1 MLKVRDVMTRDVVT
15 LSPAATL
22 REAAETL
29 SAHHVSGAPVVDGG
43 KPVGVLSLKDIL
55 DMLASTPPVPA
66 ERSDALDWKAM
77 VEDPPGWQGEAEP
90 QATYFSEL
98 WPDAGP
104 DSYERIVTSQ
114 APEWDQLASHV
125 VSEAM
130 SRGLRWV
137 GPEVDVVVAADT
149 MQRARVHRLLVL
161 EHGRLLGVISTMDV
175 TRAVAQQRIVTR
187 RWVFDRQGGEDER
200 ASEF

>member
-114 APEWDQLASHV
+114 APEWDQLAAHV
-125 VSEAM
+125 VAEAM
-130 SRGLRWV
+130 SRALRWV

-200 ASEF
+200 SSEF

>member
-29 SAHHVSGAPVVDGG
+29 AAHHVSGAPVVDGG
-43 KPVGVLSLKDIL
+43 KPVGVLSLTDIL
-55 DMLASTPPVPA
+55 DLLASTPPTPA
-66 ERSDALDWKAM
+66 ERTDALDWKAM
-77 VEDPPGWQGEAEP
+77 VEDPPGWLGEAEA
-90 QATYFSEL
+90 QGTYFSEL

-104 DSYERIVTSQ
+104 DTYERIVTSQ
-114 APEWDQLASHV
+114 AREWDQLSAHV
-125 VSEAM
+125 VAEGM
-130 SRGLRWV
+130 SRALRWV

-161 EHGRLLGVISTMDV
+161 EHGRLVGVISTMDV
-175 TRAVAQQRIVTR
+175 TRAVAEHRLVTR
-187 RWVFDRQGGEDER
+187 RFVFDRQAGDDER
-200 ASEF
+200 GAES

>member
-29 SAHHVSGAPVVDGG
+29 AAHHVSGAPVVDGG
-43 KPVGVLSLKDIL
+43 KPVGVLSLTDIL
-55 DMLASTPPVPA
+55 DLLASTPPTPA
-66 ERSDALDWKAM
+66 ERTDALDWKAM
-77 VEDPPGWQGEAEP
+77 VEDPPGWLGEAEA
-90 QATYFSEL
+90 QGTYFSEL

-104 DSYERIVTSQ
+104 DTYERIVTSQ
-114 APEWDQLASHV
+114 AREWDQLSAHV
-125 VSEAM
+125 VAEGM
-130 SRGLRWV
+130 SRALRWV

-161 EHGRLLGVISTMDV
+161 EHGRLVGVISTMDV
-175 TRAVAQQRIVTR
+175 TRAVAEHRLVTR
-187 RWVFDRQGGEDER
+187 RYVFDRHGGEDER
-200 ASEF
+200 AAES

>member
-29 SAHHVSGAPVVDGG
+29 AAHHVSGAPVVDGG
-43 KPVGVLSLKDIL
+43 KPVGVLSLTDIL

-66 ERSDALDWKAM
+66 ERRDALDWKAM
-77 VEDPPGWQGEAEP
+77 VEDPPGWQGEAEA
-90 QATYFSEL
+90 QGTYFSAL

-104 DSYERIVTSQ
+104 DTYERIVTSQ
-114 APEWDQLASHV
+114 APEWDQLSAHA

-130 SRGLRWV
+130 SRALRWV

-161 EHGRLLGVISTMDV
+161 EHGRLMGVISTMDV
-175 TRAVAQQRIVTR
+175 TRAVAEQRIVTR
-187 RWVFDRQGGEDER
+187 RWVFDRQGSEDER
-200 ASEF
+200 VSEF